1 MAQGKADKS
10 VSIDE
15 LREAASS
22 LKAWRTGAL
31 VRLARKQTE
40 RVIRRASR
48 SGTRPLVDEPPSSSR
63 DNRHGKR

>member
-1 MAQGKADKS
+1 MVQGKVEKS

-15 LREAASS
+15 LRETTGS

-40 RVIRRASR
+40 RVIRRETRR
-48 SGTRPLVDEPPSSSR
+48 SGSMPVVDVAPPSKR
-63 DNRHGKR
+63 NRHAKR